1 MRLRPVSIRDISQQ
15 ARSAARAKRSGEKKQ
30 RRTLLQLIG
39 IDADFS
45 FLDKILYIFVT
56 SWSFVMSAIF
66 IIGLVLHKSGKMNLE
81 SWTSFWHG
89 YVIVAVALGII
100 TTIWF
105 SIGGFVDLADLL
117 KRLKHQSLDEHDDGS
132 VEGGE

>member
-1 MRLRPVSIRDISQQ
+1 
-15 ARSAARAKRSGEKKQ
+15 
-30 RRTLLQLIG
+30 
-39 IDADFS
+39 
-45 FLDKILYIFVT
+45 
-56 SWSFVMSAIF
+56 
-66 IIGLVLHKSGKMNLE
+66 LE

-132 VEGGE
+132 VEKEGED